1 MSVTVTVEKVGAAF
15 ALIKCH
21 HRPEAEYE
29 FTGEFLGLSH
39 ELKFAGKNLRELRET
54 GCSIYGIYQDEY
66 GMTLLPDHPG
76 IKLAEILA
84 VSNTGIT
91 GSVTGE
97 RITPSMDSSVR
108 NVAEHSMF
116 MHW

>member
-39 ELKFAGKNLRELRET
+39 ELKFAGKNLRELRE
-54 GCSIYGIYQDEY
+54 GANKRG
-66 GMTLLPDHPG
+66 
-76 IKLAEILA
+76 
-84 VSNTGIT
+84 N
-91 GSVTGE
+91 
-97 RITPSMDSSVR
+97 SSR
-108 NVAEHSMF
+108 LTQSFHFFMF
-116 MHW
+116 EPIFSPVNALNQPI

>member
-76 IKLAEILA
+76 IKLAEILGK
-84 VSNTGIT
+84 V
-91 GSVTGE
+91 
-97 RITPSMDSSVR
+97 RISRSFLPKLTR
-108 NVAEHSMF
+108 
-116 MHW
+116 

>member
-1 MSVTVTVEKVGAAF
+1 M
-15 ALIKCH
+15 IKCH

-66 GMTLLPDHPG
+66 GGNDSNLLIVFYVQIMPDDFVMQLH
-76 IKLAEILA
+76 
-84 VSNTGIT
+84 
-91 GSVTGE
+91 
-97 RITPSMDSSVR
+97 R
-108 NVAEHSMF
+108 F
-116 MHW
+116 